1 MKHADM
7 PMMLTTATMVNAMRE
22 VLASDDLTQDER
34 DLLERYGAAAQ
45 AYPMDVIDL
54 LLRKL
59 PSRPYLHEFL
69 AESSLCPP
77 EGPAPRKRDPAQ
89 QARMDAIQA
98 QLEEREYDRMTMD
111 VRRQELS
118 QGEAGEMTGVMN
130 SLGEGLNILVAKGTA
145 FAVGYFASMAG
156 GVDPVWNTI
165 CGLLG

>member
-1 MKHADM
+1 M
-7 PMMLTTATMVNAMRE
+7 PLMLTTATMVNAMRE

-34 DLLERYGAAAQ
+34 DLLERFGAAAR

-54 LLRKL
+54 LRRKL

-77 EGPAPRKRDPAQ
+77 EGPAPRKRDPAH
-89 QARMDAIQA
+89 QARMDAIRA

-118 QGEAGEMTGVMN
+118 QGDAGEMTGVMN

>member
-1 MKHADM
+1 
-7 PMMLTTATMVNAMRE
+7 MMLTTATMVNAMRE
-22 VLASDDLTQDER
+22 VLASGDLTDEER
-34 DLLERYGAAAQ
+34 ELLERYGPAAR
-45 AYPMDVIDL
+45 AYPMDVINL
-54 LLRKL
+54 LRRKL
-59 PSRPYLHEFL
+59 PSTPYLHEFL

-77 EGPAPRKRDPAQ
+77 EGPPPRKQDPAQ
-89 QARMDAIQA
+89 KARMDAIRA

-111 VRRQELS
+111 VRRQELA
-118 QGEAGEMTGVMN
+118 QREAGEMTGVMN